1 MEYPNFLYELII
13 KNNYL
18 KQSNIDNYNIE
29 PRLVYI
35 YSDYNPRLF
44 LKSIDSS
51 NYILMKNPN
60 TDIHKFIST
69 KEIIEVNQI
78 SALTPSGTRQY
89 IYTLSSDE
97 TSSLSY
103 LHII

>member
-1 MEYPNFLYELII
+1 MKYPDYLYELSI

-18 KQSNIDNYNIE
+18 NQSNIDNSKIE